1 VTDVDTTTIGPYATV
16 RMLAESP
23 HGAVYL
29 ATGHHGR
36 QVALTVLDGTAAADQ
51 DTRQRFASIVNEA
64 PTALVG
70 ADLTGGRPWAA
81 QPYPPSV
88 GVGPLLAQLGGP
100 VREVPGAP
108 VEPPPAEPVPE
119 PVPAVEPWAPRVLGR
134 RLTPQLVAVVAAVAV
149 IAMFLVMF
157 TWALLENLFPS

>member
-16 RMLAESP
+16 RRLAESP

-36 QVALTVLDGTAAADQ
+36 QVALTVLDATAAADGN
-51 DTRQRFASIVNEA
+51 TRQRFASIVDEA

-70 ADLTGGRPWAA
+70 ADLTGSRPWVA

-88 GVGPLLAQLGGP
+88 GVGPLLAQHGSP
-100 VREVPGAP
+100 VREVADAAA
-108 VEPPPAEPVPE
+108 EPPTGAGPE
-119 PVPAVEPWAPRVLGR
+119 PVTAVEPWAPRVFGR

-157 TWALLENLFPS
+157 TWAVLENLFPY